1 MGSIRISG
9 GEGKKNLYF
18 AFMNAEDLKLIRLF
32 LPEGILDFFNVSNVI
47 VSDQGFNIYL
57 EEKNVVPAEFK
68 GQRLTS
74 KGFMDEIKVQD
85 FPIRGKAGY
94 LIVKRRRWINQTT
107 LSIVSRN
114 WNYVAQGTRMT
125 KEFADFLKVIA
136 RY

>member
-1 MGSIRISG
+1 
-9 GEGKKNLYF
+9 
-18 AFMNAEDLKLIRLF
+18 
-32 LPEGILDFFNVSNVI
+32 LDFFNVSNVI